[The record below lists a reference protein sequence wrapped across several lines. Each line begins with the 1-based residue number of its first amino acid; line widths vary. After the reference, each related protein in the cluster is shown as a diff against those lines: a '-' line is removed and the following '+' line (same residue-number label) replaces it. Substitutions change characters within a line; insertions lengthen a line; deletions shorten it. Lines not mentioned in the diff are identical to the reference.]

1 MPKKITQEEFI
12 EKLKEKYGDA
22 YDYSRVEYA
31 GNRKKVCLVCKKH
44 GEFWKRPDDLL
55 TEGYHGCQRCSYDE
69 RALKAAM
76 TTEEFIEKARNV
88 HGDKYDYSKT
98 EYKNWQEKVIII
110 CPKHGEF
117 RQKPNAHLNGNGC
130 PECFKERQSINTRNR
145 NIITQEEFI
154 EKARKIH
161 GDKYDYSK
169 VVYVDSHTKVV
180 IICPKHGEF
189 KQSPNNHLRGHG
201 CPKCSSEKI
210 AEQNTFTTQEF
221 IERARKVHGDRY
233 DYSKVIYLKAKKK
246 VCIICPEH
254 GEFLQTPDSHLRGNG
269 CPKCNKSH
277 LERLVFDY
285 LTKSKVEFEE
295 QKEFDWLVKS
305 KKMPL
310 DFYLPIYNTAIEC
323 QGEQHYKKYRFE
335 KDDTELRKRQDNDAL
350 KRKLCEEHNVKITYV
365 KYDDDV
371 EKVLTEILSRG
382 QERDD

>member
-12 EKLKEKYGDA
+12 EKLKEKYGDD

-44 GEFWKRPDDLL
+44 GEFWKRPDALL
-55 TEGYHGCQRCSYDE
+55 AEGYHGCQKCSYEE
-69 RALKAAM
+69 RATNAAM
-76 TTEEFIEKARNV
+76 TTEEFIEKARKV
-88 HGDKYDYSKT
+88 HGNKYDYSKAK
-98 EYKNWQEKVIII
+98 YKNGHEKVIII

-117 RQKPNAHLNGNGC
+117 KQTPNSHLMGQGC
-130 PECFKERQSINTRNR
+130 PKCFFERQGAITRER
-145 NIITQEEFI
+145 NLFTQDQFI
-154 EKARKIH
+154 EKARRIH

-169 VVYVDSHTKVV
+169 VEYKGAAYKVC

-189 KQSPNNHLRGHG
+189 FQLANNHIQGCE
-201 CPKCSSEKI
+201 CPKCSDEKT
-210 AEQNTFTTQEF
+210 AQKNTFTTQEF
-221 IERARKVHGDRY
+221 IERARKVHGDKY

-254 GEFLQTPDSHLRGNG
+254 GEFLQTPDSHLRGAG

-285 LTKSKVEFEE
+285 LTKTKVEFEE
-295 QKEFDWLVKS
+295 QKEFDWLVKI

-310 DFYLPIYNTAIEC
+310 DFYLPTYNMAIEC
-323 QGEQHYKKYRFE
+323 QGEQHFKKYRFE
-335 KDDTELRKRQDNDAL
+335 KDNTELQKRQNNDAL
-350 KRKLCEEHNVKITYV
+350 KQKLCEEHNVKITYV

-382 QERDD
+382 KGRDD